1 MPNDRLR
8 IQLLADAELDRI
20 EETAYTLL
28 AEVGIE
34 LKHKLAVEML
44 HGLGCRVARDRVY
57 LPRDVVEWG
66 LKHVTPHN
74 EFYNRD
80 GSHAFTFG
88 PQGDFAGDGRLRFHN
103 AGGLPFLYDLDTGE
117 RRRPTVQDV
126 ADATRVLDALPNVD
140 VIIPLLGPTDAPPEL
155 LAVASTAAMLRN
167 TGKPFSAAAIELPQ
181 DVPYVV
187 EMAAACC
194 GGMDAYRRH
203 PTMYISVSPVSP
215 LRFPNDVTSTI
226 IAVAQSG
233 TPFNTLP
240 APSLG
245 ATAPITLA
253 AALSQQH
260 AEVLASF
267 VIAAAASPGA
277 AVTYCSRINPIDLRT
292 AISSWGGPEI
302 GMAGACATQLAHRLG
317 LPCDSFG
324 FCTSATRLD
333 PQFAY
338 ERLTNALMPA
348 LAGVDILSGVGS
360 TESVMAGGFEIAV
373 IDDEIISLMKHLFSG
388 VVVDDTTLALDVM
401 REVIPRDGVFL
412 GELHTVK
419 QIRKGAIWMPTVGD
433 RTGTASGVDRARARA
448 REILQTHQAPL
459 LPDDVVGRL
468 DEIMERARRELV
480 VHPVAAQ

>member
-1 MPNDRLR
+1 MSNDRLR
-8 IQLLADAELDRI
+8 IQLLSDAELDRI

-28 AEVGIE
+28 DEVGIA
-34 LKHKLAVEML
+34 LKHTLAVEML
-44 HGLGCRVARDRVY
+44 HGLGCRVERERVY
-57 LPRDVVEWG
+57 IPRQVVEWG
-66 LKHVTPHN
+66 LKNVTPHN

-80 GSHAFTFG
+80 GSHAFTF
-88 PQGDFAGDGRLRFHN
+88 GDGRLRFHN

-117 RRRPTVQDV
+117 RRRPTVQDI

-140 VIIPLLGPTDAPPEL
+140 VVIPLLGPTDIPSEL
-155 LAVASTAAMLRN
+155 LAVASTDAMLRN
-167 TGKPFSAAAIELPQ
+167 TRKPFSAAAIELPQ

-194 GGMDAYRRH
+194 GGMDAYRRR

-215 LRFPNDVTSTI
+215 LRFPDDVTSTI
-226 IAVAQSG
+226 IAVARSG

-245 ATAPITLA
+245 ATGPVTLA
-253 AALSQQH
+253 AALAQQH
-260 AEVLASF
+260 AEVVASF

-277 AVTYCSRINPIDLRT
+277 AVTYCSRINPVDPRT

-302 GMAGACATQLAHRLG
+302 GMAGAVATQLAHRLG

-324 FCTSATRLD
+324 LCTSATRLD

-338 ERLTNALMPA
+338 ERLINALTPA
-348 LAGVDILSGVGS
+348 LAGVDILSGVGG
-360 TESVMAGGFEIAV
+360 TESVMAGGLEIAV
-373 IDDEIISLMKHLFSG
+373 IDDEIISMMKHLFGG
-388 VVVDDTTLALDVM
+388 VVVDDATLALDVM

-412 GELHTVK
+412 GEMHTVK

-433 RTGTASGVDRARARA
+433 RTGVASGVERARARV
-448 REILQTHQAPL
+448 REILRTHQAPP
-459 LPDDVVGRL
+459 LPDDVVRHL
-468 DEIMERARRELV
+468 DEIMDTRPARTRRAIR
-480 VHPVAAQ
+480 HAIN

>member
-1 MPNDRLR
+1 MPSDRLR
-8 IQLLADAELDRI
+8 IQLLAGEELEQI

-34 LKHKLAVEML
+34 LKHKLAAEML
-44 HGLGCRVARDRVY
+44 HGLGCRVERGRVY
-57 LPRDVVEWG
+57 IPRSVAQWG
-66 LKHVTPHN
+66 LSNVTPHN

-80 GSHAFTFG
+80 GSHAFTFDRG
-88 PQGDFAGDGRLRFHN
+88 SLRFHN
-103 AGGLPFLYDLDTGE
+103 GGGLPFLYDLDTGE

-140 VIIPLLGPTDAPPEL
+140 VVIPLLGPTDLSPEL
-155 LAVASTAAMLRN
+155 LAVASTDAMLRN
-167 TGKPFSAAAIELPQ
+167 TCKPFSAAAIELPQ

-194 GGMDAYRRH
+194 GGMGAYRQH

-215 LRFPNDVTSTI
+215 LRFPDDVTSTI
-226 IAVAQSG
+226 IAVARSG

-245 ATAPITLA
+245 ATGPVTLA
-253 AALSQQH
+253 AALAQQH

-277 AVTYCSRINPIDLRT
+277 AVTYCSRINPVDPRT

-324 FCTSATRLD
+324 FCTSSSRLD

-338 ERLTNALMPA
+338 ERLINALIPA
-348 LAGVDILSGVGS
+348 QAGIDILSGVGS
-360 TESVMAGGFEIAV
+360 TESVMAGGLEIAV
-373 IDDEIISLMKHLFSG
+373 IDDEIISLMKHLFGG
-388 VVVDDTTLALDVM
+388 VVVDETTLALDLM

-412 GELHTVK
+412 GEHHTVK
-419 QIRKGAIWMPTVGD
+419 HIRKGAIWMPTVGD
-433 RTGTASGVDRARARA
+433 RTGAVSGVDRARARA
-448 REILQTHQAPL
+448 KKILQTHQPAYL
-459 LPDDVVGRL
+459 ADEVIRHL
-468 DEIMERARRELV
+468 DEIMDRATRELAG
-480 VHPVAAQ
+480 HPAAAH